1 MTIKDRFLKQWRKN
15 FEEFTPPELKIL
27 HLQIPEVDS
36 GSPVND
42 ELAIQKLDALQVDLE
57 HTHDLIF
64 KIRNELKRAK
74 FCQSWLQREFTRCRK
89 HSERLGSLT
98 TPDPSEEDEE
108 EDQESPSES
117 PFLVDHEEEDHDAS
131 PQEEIIEGEEGEEEP
146 LYMNLGDEEEIGEES
161 DSDHDYEYLYDNTP
175 FIKSRMPPSA
185 PPPQHNGSPDSPIE
199 PRSPSPSADP
209 DSPDY
214 NITRSYSIDKP
225 DMTTAERLGRPTL
238 ALPAG
243 LDSSMPSALI
253 AEAQKKR
260 LSANF
265 ATLSPVDPDSGK
277 YQSSLT
283 TSSVNHKKN
292 VILSN
297 GCSSDLI
304 FNFNIIPT
312 LFFKKKKR
320 KKRFLYIVRSV
331 YIHAK
336 QDFCLGVPQAVKILF
351 VPPN

>member
-1 MTIKDRFLKQWRKN
+1 MTAILVDIKYVLRSSGHTEPTKMSIKDRFLKQWRKN

-42 ELAIQKLDALQVDLE
+42 ELAQQKLDALQVDLE

-89 HSERLGSLT
+89 HSERLGSMT

-108 EDQESPSES
+108 ESSPES
-117 PFLVDHEEEDHDAS
+117 PFLVDHEEEEDHDAS
-131 PQEEIIEGEEGEEEP
+131 PQEEITEGEEGEEEP

-175 FIKSRMPPSA
+175 FIKNRLPPSA
-185 PPPQHNGSPDSPIE
+185 PPPHYNGSPDSPIE

-225 DMTTAERLGRPTL
+225 DMTTSERLGRPTL
-238 ALPAG
+238 ALPAE
-243 LDSSMPSALI
+243 PSALI

-265 ATLSPVDPDSGK
+265 ASHSPVDPDSGE
-277 YQSSLT
+277 YRTVLVLT
-283 TSSVNHKKN
+283 
-292 VILSN
+292 
-297 GCSSDLI
+297 LI
-304 FNFNIIPT
+304 IENM
-312 LFFKKKKR
+312 
-320 KKRFLYIVRSV
+320 Y
-331 YIHAK
+331 
-336 QDFCLGVPQAVKILF
+336 
-351 VPPN
+351 